1 MLAELLNAAS
11 ASFSHQF
18 IEAPTTT
25 NHKPGFSLN
34 DDEFSHL
41 EAMDKMGRQL
51 TEVSKLDCYS
61 LNSLGLQYKQGDLV
75 CDGQQIWSC
84 KNEH

>member
-11 ASFSHQF
+11 ASFSHQI
-18 IEAPTTT
+18 IEAPLTT
-25 NHKPGFSLN
+25 NHKSGISLN
-34 DDEFSHL
+34 DDESNFH

-75 CDGQQIWSC
+75 CDGQ
-84 KNEH
+84 